1 MPVKEWIPTARQSDF
16 ISLPDEIFEALYGG
30 AAGGGKSETLLM
42 LPVVKKDKRDRPLY
56 EHHKFKMLFLR
67 RTFPELDSEIIPRSK
82 EFYPHFGFLPYQD
95 QKRRWTHQSGSIIQF
110 GHCEHEGDVKKYDTS
125 EYNIIAFD
133 ESTSFTPFQYEY
145 LTFSRCRTSSLDLPA
160 IVRSGTNPGNIGH
173 CVAQGD
179 VLTPTGW
186 RDISSLKLGDAVYEV
201 DPQTLALVE
210 STVEQFHVH
219 QYDGKLWNIE
229 SSNLSVEC
237 TPEHSILRQKKPQ
250 NTYTLTN
257 AEDLPGQAYIARTIE
272 NTNYSWPDKFTVSGE
287 DLGRFEQPREIPYE
301 YYAELM
307 GWFISEGYT
316 LSEKAQE
323 GQSGRFFAISQ
334 SKEDN
339 RIRVHALLQS
349 CGFKYSFDKDQ
360 FRVYSPAWHDYFA
373 QFDQCRDKFIPRE
386 LLNCDQQVQACLFDS
401 LMKGDGYTRN
411 NNSGIYYTT
420 SKQLSNDFAELAFK
434 LGYRVKITFRQR
446 ENRAGL
452 TYEIAYDSNKVTEVL
467 TGQHKYNVA
476 TEVKRPKNV
485 FYTNFS
491 GTVYDIGVPLF
502 HTFVIKQNGSVWISG
517 NSYFRTRFVQPAR
530 QGNILLNETRTVLGK
545 AQTLLRIYIPSKAT
559 DNTYLMAADPDYV
572 NRLNRLPAAE
582 RAAKADGD
590 WWTFSGQVFE
600 DWRTE
605 PFPDEPRNAQHVCEP
620 FQIPSYWPKV
630 LSIDW
635 GYAALTIGGWYAINP
650 CPSVKYPAKI
660 YKYREYTCK
669 KTKISTWAADM
680 RRLSG
685 EETYTDLVMDPSGW
699 QERGDPVN
707 IAEQFAK
714 VFGRQ
719 PRKAQNNRVG
729 GKLLLQELLRWRPR
743 PARYVPQSGFNDEL
757 ASKIR
762 RMQGPAAYEEYCK
775 LFLPEEEERFLP
787 QFQVFSTCA
796 KTIETIPL
804 CVYDKD
810 RPEDVAE
817 FDGDDPYDE
826 TRYGVSACQNY
837 LDGGLLEANHET
849 EVASV
854 CSTYEQT
861 GNINQF
867 YMMMNSLDA
876 KRGKESQGIRR
887 FHSGRNRNRMYANY

>member
-1 MPVKEWIPTARQSDF
+1 MPIKEWIPTARQSDF

-173 CVAQGD
+173 
-179 VLTPTGW
+179 
-186 RDISSLKLGDAVYEV
+186 
-201 DPQTLALVE
+201 
-210 STVEQFHVH
+210 
-219 QYDGKLWNIE
+219 
-229 SSNLSVEC
+229 
-237 TPEHSILRQKKPQ
+237 
-250 NTYTLTN
+250 
-257 AEDLPGQAYIARTIE
+257 
-272 NTNYSWPDKFTVSGE
+272 
-287 DLGRFEQPREIPYE
+287 
-301 YYAELM
+301 
-307 GWFISEGYT
+307 
-316 LSEKAQE
+316 
-323 GQSGRFFAISQ
+323 
-334 SKEDN
+334 
-339 RIRVHALLQS
+339 
-349 CGFKYSFDKDQ
+349 
-360 FRVYSPAWHDYFA
+360 
-373 QFDQCRDKFIPRE
+373 
-386 LLNCDQQVQACLFDS
+386 
-401 LMKGDGYTRN
+401 
-411 NNSGIYYTT
+411 
-420 SKQLSNDFAELAFK
+420 
-434 LGYRVKITFRQR
+434 
-446 ENRAGL
+446 
-452 TYEIAYDSNKVTEVL
+452 
-467 TGQHKYNVA
+467 
-476 TEVKRPKNV
+476 
-485 FYTNFS
+485 
-491 GTVYDIGVPLF
+491 
-502 HTFVIKQNGSVWISG
+502 
-517 NSYFRTRFVQPAR
+517 SYFRTRFVQPAR
-530 QGNILLNETRTVLGK
+530 QGNVLLNETRTVLGK

-837 LDGGLLEANHET
+837 LDGGLLEANHEA

-887 FHSGRNRNRMYANY
+887 FHSGRNRSRMYANY